1 MLVLR
6 QDSTQIWRDNKLIT
20 EILDSGEI
28 IEYDRKVDNKIL
40 SITISKKVKVKIND
54 EKKINSYPFC
64 EMQMGAEQRLTKICP
79 NLEPSRRIYFKTN
92 NWVSIV
98 DAHPILPEAPYFLIV
113 LNSKKI

>member
-54 EKKINSYPFC
+54 EKK
-64 EMQMGAEQRLTKICP
+64 
-79 NLEPSRRIYFKTN
+79 
-92 NWVSIV
+92 
-98 DAHPILPEAPYFLIV
+98 LIV
-113 LNSKKI
+113 IHFAKCRWELNSV